1 MAEKNNSNQMYL
13 AVLVI
18 AFIIGMALFRG
29 YQSNPEKPIFKI
41 TSYVISGAKLFANDV
56 VNGAF

>member
-1 MAEKNNSNQMYL
+1 MAEKNNSDMKYY
-13 AVLVI
+13 AVLAI
-18 AFIIGMALFRG
+18 SLLIGMAIFRG

-41 TSYVISGAKLFANDV
+41 THYVISGAKLFANDV